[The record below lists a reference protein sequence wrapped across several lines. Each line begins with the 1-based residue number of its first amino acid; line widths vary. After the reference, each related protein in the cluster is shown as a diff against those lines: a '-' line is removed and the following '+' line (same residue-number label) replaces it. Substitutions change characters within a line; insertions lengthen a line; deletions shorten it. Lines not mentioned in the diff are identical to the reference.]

1 MDSKFDEM
9 QLNSPLCFEA
19 GGSQR
24 SLCTC
29 SPVLWMCVCLRTAD
43 ASEWQTTERSVN
55 TLDAR
60 AGIDALGPPNLKVL
74 DTIEDEHDSSEEFTA
89 WNDGKERE
97 TT

>member
-1 MDSKFDEM
+1 MDSKFKVLE
-9 QLNSPLCFEA
+9 LNDSLCFEA

-43 ASEWQTTERSVN
+43 AIEWQTTERSVN
-55 TLDAR
+55 ILDAR

-74 DTIEDEHDSSEEFTA
+74 DTIEDEHKSSEVFTA
-89 WNDGKERE
+89 WNDGELR
-97 TT
+97 TTT